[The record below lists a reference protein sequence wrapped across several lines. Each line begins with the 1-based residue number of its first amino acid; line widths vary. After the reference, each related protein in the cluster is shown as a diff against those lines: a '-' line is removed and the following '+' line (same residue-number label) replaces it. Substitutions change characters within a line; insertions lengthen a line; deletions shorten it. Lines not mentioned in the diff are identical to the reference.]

1 MDSIMDILFGNEYWN
16 MRMPELLI
24 SVTGGANLSSLSH
37 KLKET
42 FGKALVKVATNT
54 SIVIYYF
61 NKILN
66 N

>member
-1 MDSIMDILFGNEYWN
+1 MDSIMNVLFGNEYWN

-42 FGKALVKVATNT
+42 FGKALVKVAANT
-54 SIVIYYF
+54 STYCNLFIQIKF
-61 NKILN
+61 
-66 N
+66 